1 MVAVLQRKEEFKV
14 RHAMYGFSVLEFQY
28 KVSQTITYILS
39 QFGFIYYKGCPINFL
54 RFFTDRSTVSKKIEM
69 NKNYGTLHWSKD
81 QDLPHFR

>member
-1 MVAVLQRKEEFKV
+1 MLLSGGHDSCSYWLFISESEIEVIIAEDQHSFK
-14 RHAMYGFSVLEFQY
+14 
-28 KVSQTITYILS
+28 
-39 QFGFIYYKGCPINFL
+39 KGCLINFL